1 MYFLIYVS
9 LFTNLIMLGVSLI
22 THFVTYPSFKLIK
35 SSIFSQYHKSYT
47 YKMLFI
53 VAPIMA
59 LELISTLSLVIF
71 GTIDNYTAL
80 SLLIILII
88 IWFLTF
94 FNIVPLHTK
103 LSIKYNNELNKK
115 LIRYNGLRTCLW
127 TIKLILFVGFCNYL
141 TTNFH

>member
-1 MYFLIYVS
+1 
-9 LFTNLIMLGVSLI
+9 
-22 THFVTYPSFKLIK
+22 
-35 SSIFSQYHKSYT
+35 
-47 YKMLFI
+47 MLFI

-94 FNIVPLHTK
+94 FNIVPIHTK

-115 LIRYNGLRTCLW
+115 LIRYNGFRTCLW